1 MTPMFDAERRRL
13 ARPVRLMYWLLLI
26 AGLALFTTTRR
37 GDSAVTAALWV
48 GAIAGTLLGQH
59 FALHNYRLWIS
70 ALAIAAISL
79 YCAPLVWIGH
89 ASAQLWLSFIPAALC
104 GFWSLGD
111 RSALAA
117 LWFPTVLWMLTI
129 LDRSDRIAADGSA
142 AILLGGLAGLFIC
155 FLSLRESR
163 RVALWR
169 SVAAEP
175 LAPALPTEL
184 LREPPGRQL
193 ARAGWWLTVGAL
205 TVAITV
211 WLVPPLWQSETLGG
225 PPVATA
231 TATAIAT
238 GTGRP
243 CCPVHGDADTVSSRV
258 KEYLDLGLGHD
269 TVTAAPRE
277 GINCRRCSTPA
288 PSIPAPGAV
297 VADRHGDIIAWS
309 GRSSPPSTGIVV
321 DMSGERR
328 TDAAPV
334 YRAVSPGR
342 RHGHSSVHVAP
353 GARDSLVPDPSGR
366 FDASAPAPV
375 VSTGPSAPDP
385 WARDPTPATGDAASS
400 ATAPSRVTSVSTPDR
415 AGVPSGEPLWSTPR
429 HPTTDPAPA
438 APMTGHAAE
447 PSVASA
453 SSSHPWPARPQAEPL
468 APASPAIPDQRL
480 ASAGEPPR
488 PPSPTPPPPR
498 SAAPPAAAPRAPT
511 ASPSAVPPPPP
522 PAGTTGRPTAQSR
535 AATRIADPSLLSWLA
550 FAVVA
555 AVVSQIVRLG
565 LRPLRRLV
573 TVRHL
578 RRPFW
583 DETIAQRISNAWQL
597 ALVGLRDAG
606 WRTGPSE
613 PPRDLARR
621 AGVDGLDRCATILER
636 ARHGVGLDAGDLAEM
651 QTSAD
656 TAYRA
661 ARTGV
666 GGLPRL
672 LAWLRWP
679 LT

>member
-1 MTPMFDAERRRL
+1 MTPMSDAERRRL
-13 ARPVRLMYWLLLI
+13 SRPVRLMYWLILI

-59 FALHNYRLWIS
+59 FALRNYRLWIS

-89 ASAQLWLSFIPAALC
+89 ASAQLWLAFIPAALC

-117 LWFPTVLWMLTI
+117 LWFPIVLWMLTI
-129 LDRSDRIAADGSA
+129 LDRSDRLAADGSA
-142 AILLGGLAGLFIC
+142 AILLGGLAGLFVC
-155 FLSLRESR
+155 FLCLRESR

-169 SVAAEP
+169 RVAAEP
-175 LAPALPTEL
+175 LAPALPAEL

-225 PPVATA
+225 SPVQLAVA
-231 TATAIAT
+231 ASI
-238 GTGRP
+238 GLP
-243 CCPVHGDADTVSSRV
+243 CCPVHGDADTVSSRI

-269 TVTAAPRE
+269 ASIAAPRE
-277 GINCRRCSTPA
+277 GLDCRRCSTPA
-288 PSIPAPGAV
+288 GAV
-297 VADRHGDIIAWS
+297 VAERHGDIVAWS
-309 GRSSPPSTGIVV
+309 GRPSPPSTGIVV
-321 DMSGERR
+321 DMSGERS
-328 TDAAPV
+328 TDPV
-334 YRAVSPGR
+334 VSVDGAGVPGR
-342 RHGHSSVHVAP
+342 RRGHSSVRVAP
-353 GARDSLVPDPSGR
+353 GARESLVPDPSGGL
-366 FDASAPAPV
+366 DTSAGAPV
-375 VSTGPSAPDP
+375 GSTDPSALDPWAAGPQAGPLTATPPSIPDQQYPSLGDTPSAP
-385 WARDPTPATGDAASS
+385 
-400 ATAPSRVTSVSTPDR
+400 
-415 AGVPSGEPLWSTPR
+415 
-429 HPTTDPAPA
+429 
-438 APMTGHAAE
+438 
-447 PSVASA
+447 
-453 SSSHPWPARPQAEPL
+453 
-468 APASPAIPDQRL
+468 
-480 ASAGEPPR
+480 
-488 PPSPTPPPPR
+488 PPSTPPPPR
-498 SAAPPAAAPRAPT
+498 SAPPAATAASAP
-511 ASPSAVPPPPP
+511 ASPPPSTAPPPPSR
-522 PAGTTGRPTAQSR
+522 AAGRPTAQSR
-535 AATRIADPSLLSWLA
+535 AAASAGGPSLLSWLA

-555 AVVSQIVRLG
+555 AIVSQVVRLG
-565 LRPLRRLV
+565 LRPLRRVV
-573 TVRHL
+573 TLRHL

-613 PPRDLARR
+613 PPRELARR
-621 AGVDGLDRCATILER
+621 VGLDGLDRCAIILER

-656 TAYRA
+656 TAYRT
-661 ARTGV
+661 ARTGL
-666 GGLPRL
+666 GGLPRVF
-672 LAWLRWP
+672 AQLRWP